1 MKVSQIG
8 LISKKITKLDEQFPV
23 QDMLFQTGQIDQF
36 SSGVYAYGHI
46 PYLVKKRIDQIICEV
61 LSKYNCSEIS
71 LPILQP
77 ENIWIESGRLDK
89 YVSENVMFRCINEK
103 GNFCLAPTA
112 EEAVVNFAKSRLTSY
127 KQLPATYFQIGQ
139 KFRNELRSRG
149 FLLRGKA
156 FDMMDAYS
164 FGKNQKDLDIE
175 YERIKQAYLE
185 IFSRLGLKVQPVGA
199 DSGAIGGAKSEEF
212 MLISDIGED
221 NILIDKNTNKALN
234 CELLEREDAEEYLK
248 ETYGIENI
256 DSLEKRKAVEL
267 GHIFQLGDKYSKA
280 MNATYV
286 DANNNYQNYIMG
298 CYGIGVSRTLAMVY
312 ENSIIKRNDKFEGIS
327 LPLNITPY
335 SLYIIPKIDDKE
347 KMELSE
353 KIYNLLGSREVPTLF
368 DDREVVSIGAKI
380 KDSKVLGIPYT
391 VVFGKTLEEGFVSVE
406 NNKTGEKINMTVEE
420 FITNFIEF
428 ESYRKYNITLEEYLK
443 KKNNIKE
450 DFSKNNIKKI
460 HR

>member
-23 QDMLFQTGQIDQF
+23 QDMLIQTGQLDQF
-36 SSGVYAYGHI
+36 GSGVYAYGHI
-46 PYLVKKRIDQIICEV
+46 PYLVEKNINQIICEV

-77 ENIWIESGRLDK
+77 ESIWVESGRLDK
-89 YVSENVMFRCINEK
+89 YVSENVMFRCLNEK

-112 EEAVVNFAKSRLTSY
+112 EEAVVSFAKSRLKSY

-164 FGKNQKDLDIE
+164 FGKNQEDLDKE

-199 DSGAIGGAKSEEF
+199 DSGTIGGSKSEEF

-221 NILIDKNTNKALN
+221 NILIDKITNKALN
-234 CELLEREDAEEYLK
+234 CELLEREDAAEYLK

-256 DSLEKRKAVEL
+256 NFLEKRKAVEL
-267 GHIFQLGDKYSKA
+267 GHIFQLGDKYSKT
-280 MNATYV
+280 MNATYI

-327 LPLNITPY
+327 LPLNLTPY
-335 SLYIIPKIDDKE
+335 SLYIIPKSDDKE
-347 KMELSE
+347 KSELSE
-353 KIYNLLGSREVPTLF
+353 KIYNLLGNNSVPTLF
-368 DDREVVSIGAKI
+368 DDRDVISIGAKI
-380 KDSKVLGIPYT
+380 KDSKILGIPYV
-391 VVFGKTLEEGFVSVE
+391 VVFGKTLEEGFVTIE
-406 NNKTGEKINMTVEE
+406 NNKTGEKNNMSLEG

-428 ESYRKYNITLEEYLK
+428 ESCRKHNITLEECLK
-443 KKNNIKE
+443 KRSTEEKV
-450 DFSKNNIKKI
+450 
-460 HR
+460 